1 MKYSVDQPINDK
13 GDDLLGRKTFSEYLG
28 KAIYEHDQ
36 KSGLV
41 IGLYG
46 KWGTGKTSVI
56 NMAENVIKKLA
67 KNDGNEPLI
76 IKFAPWNYSNKSDL
90 IYTFLKSL
98 ENELEIQADEETKKY
113 KIGKFLSD
121 YAEAFSVV
129 KFIPFV
135 GTIIE
140 PVAKTAIK
148 VQGEN
153 LTQVP
158 DLEGTKDKLVQELK
172 DLKNKIIVVIDDI
185 DRLTSSQIRDIFQL
199 VKQVA
204 DFPNI
209 VYVLVMDKEV
219 VCSALE
225 KVHNMDGNEYLE
237 KIIQVPFE
245 IPETRKDN
253 LYSILRDRINKIV
266 NGHVSNEEYYDSVL
280 RNCVEPYINTM
291 RDINRLINIFQF
303 KYEALNKET
312 LPEDLLAI
320 TTLEVLE
327 SKLYKW
333 IYDNKGFVCGDKEYA
348 LVVLE
353 KEKLGYDH
361 DYYCN
366 KYYNEFKNR
375 GINPDTAVDCVAT
388 LFPSFAKIIGKYRH
402 IGAPSTEGIK
412 EKMRI
417 ADLEKFET
425 YFVFN
430 LDNIKDFKHK

>member
-13 GDDLLGRKTFSEYLG
+13 KDDLLGRKTFSKYLG
-28 KAIYEHDQ
+28 KAIYEHNQ
-36 KSGLV
+36 EAGLV

-56 NMAENVIKKLA
+56 NMTENVIKKLA
-67 KNDGNEPLI
+67 KKDKNKPLI
-76 IKFAPWNYSNKSDL
+76 IKFSPWNYSNKSDL
-90 IYTFLKSL
+90 IYTFLKNL
-98 ENELEIQADEETKKY
+98 GNELGIQADEETKKY

-158 DLEGTKDKLVQELK
+158 DLEGTKDKLVRELK

-237 KIIQVPFE
+237 KIIQIPFE
-245 IPETRKDN
+245 LPEIRKGSLHN
-253 LYSILRDRINKIV
+253 ILRDRINKII
-266 NGHVSNEEYYDSVL
+266 NGPVSNEEYYASIF
-280 RNCVEPYINTM
+280 RKCVEPYVNTM
-291 RDINRLINIFQF
+291 RDVNRLINVFQF

-320 TTLEVLE
+320 TALEVLE
-327 SKLYKW
+327 LKLYKW
-333 IYDNKGFVCGDKEYA
+333 IYDNKDFVCGGIEYA
-348 LVVLE
+348 LARQGNKAL
-353 KEKLGYDH
+353 
-361 DYYCN
+361 DYYRD
-366 KYYNEFKNR
+366 KYYGELR
-375 GINPDTAVDCVAT
+375 DMGINPDTAVDCVAT

-425 YFVFN
+425 YFVFD
-430 LDNIKDFKHK
+430 LDNIKDSKHK

>member
-1 MKYSVDQPINDK
+1 MKYSVDQPIDNK
-13 GDDLLGRKTFSEYLG
+13 KDDLLGRKTFSKYLG

-36 KSGLV
+36 EAGLV

-56 NMAENVIKKLA
+56 NMAENEIKKLA
-67 KNDGNEPLI
+67 KKDENEPLI
-76 IKFAPWNYSNKSDL
+76 IKFSPWNYSNKSDL
-90 IYTFLKSL
+90 IYTFLKNL
-98 ENELEIQADEETKKY
+98 GNELGIQADEETKKY

-129 KFIPFV
+129 KFIPGV
-135 GTIIE
+135 GPIIE
-140 PVAKTAIK
+140 PVVKTVAK

-158 DLEGTKDKLVQELK
+158 DLEGTKDKLVRELK

-253 LYSILRDRINKIV
+253 LYSILRDRINKII
-266 NGHVSNEEYYDSVL
+266 NSPVSNEEYYDSVL

-366 KYYNEFKNR
+366 KYYNEFKSR

>member
-1 MKYSVDQPINDK
+1 MKCNTDKPINDK
-13 GDDLLGRKTFSEYLG
+13 KDDLLGRKTFSKYLG
-28 KAIYEHDQ
+28 KAIYEHNQ
-36 KSGLV
+36 EAGLV

-56 NMAENVIKKLA
+56 NMAENEIKKLA
-67 KNDGNEPLI
+67 KKDGNEPLI
-76 IKFAPWNYSNKSDL
+76 IKFSPWNYSNKSDL

-121 YAEAFSVV
+121 YTEAFSVV

-237 KIIQVPFE
+237 KIVQVPFE
-245 IPETRKDN
+245 IPETIKDN

-266 NGHVSNEEYYDSVL
+266 NGHVSNEEYYASIL

-333 IYDNKGFVCGDKEYA
+333 IYDNKGFVCGDKEYV
-348 LVVLE
+348 LVALE

-361 DYYCN
+361 NYYRD
-366 KYYNEFKNR
+366 KYYGELKDI
-375 GINPDTAVDCVAT
+375 GINPDIAVDCVAT
-388 LFPSFAKIIGKYRH
+388 LFSSFAKIIGKYRH
-402 IGAPSTEGIK
+402 IGVPSTEGIK

-417 ADLEKFET
+417 AGLEKFET
-425 YFVFN
+425 YFVFD
-430 LDNIKDFKHK
+430 LDNIKDSKHK

>member
-13 GDDLLGRKTFSEYLG
+13 KDDLLGRKTFSKYLG
-28 KAIYEHDQ
+28 KAIYEHNQ
-36 KSGLV
+36 EAGLV

-56 NMAENVIKKLA
+56 NMAKNEIKKLA
-67 KNDGNEPLI
+67 KKDGNESLI
-76 IKFAPWNYSNKSDL
+76 IKFSPWSYSNKSDL
-90 IYTFLKSL
+90 IYTFLKNL
-98 ENELEIQADEETKKY
+98 GNELGIQADEETKKY

-158 DLEGTKDKLVQELK
+158 DLEGTKDNLVKELK

-185 DRLTSSQIRDIFQL
+185 DRLTNPQIRDIFQL

-237 KIIQVPFE
+237 KIVQVPFE
-245 IPETRKDN
+245 LPETRKDSLHN
-253 LYSILRDRINKIV
+253 ILRDRINKIV

-366 KYYNEFKNR
+366 KYYNEFKSR

-388 LFPSFAKIIGKYRH
+388 LFPNFAKIIGKYRH

>member
-13 GDDLLGRKTFSEYLG
+13 EDDLLGRKTFSEYLG

-36 KSGLV
+36 KAGLV

-266 NGHVSNEEYYDSVL
+266 NGHVSNEEYYASIL
-280 RNCVEPYINTM
+280 RNCVEPYVNTM
-291 RDINRLINIFQF
+291 RDVNRLINIFQF

-320 TTLEVLE
+320 TILEVLE
-327 SKLYKW
+327 PKLYKW
-333 IYDNKGFVCGDKEYA
+333 IYDNKDFVCGGMEY
-348 LVVLE
+348 VLARQGN
-353 KEKLGYDH
+353 KAS
-361 DYYCN
+361 DYYRD
-366 KYYNEFKNR
+366 KYYGELKDI
-375 GINPDTAVDCVAT
+375 GINPDIAVDCVAT
-388 LFPSFAKIIGKYRH
+388 LFPNFAKIIGKYQH
-402 IGAPSTEGIK
+402 GFPSTEDIK

-425 YFVFN
+425 YFVFD
-430 LDNIKDFKHK
+430 LDNIKDSKHK

>member
-1 MKYSVDQPINDK
+1 MKYSVDKPINDK
-13 GDDLLGRKTFSEYLG
+13 KYDLLGRKTFSKYLG
-28 KAIYEHDQ
+28 KAIYEHNQ
-36 KSGLV
+36 EAGLV

-56 NMAENVIKKLA
+56 NMAENEIKKLA
-67 KNDGNEPLI
+67 KKDGNEPLI
-76 IKFAPWNYSNKSDL
+76 IKFSPWSYSNKGDL
-90 IYTFLKSL
+90 IYTFLKNL
-98 ENELEIQADEETKKY
+98 GNELGIQADEETKKY

-185 DRLTSSQIRDIFQL
+185 DRLASSQIRDIFQL

-204 DFPNI
+204 DFSNI

-253 LYSILRDRINKIV
+253 LYSILRDRINKII
-266 NGHVSNEEYYDSVL
+266 NGPVLNEEYYASIF
-280 RNCVEPYINTM
+280 RKCVEPYVNTM
-291 RDINRLINIFQF
+291 RDVNRLINVFQF

-320 TTLEVLE
+320 TALEVLE
-327 SKLYKW
+327 PKLYKW
-333 IYDNKGFVCGDKEYA
+333 IYDNKDFVCGGMEYA
-348 LVVLE
+348 LARQGNKAL
-353 KEKLGYDH
+353 
-361 DYYCN
+361 DYYRD
-366 KYYNEFKNR
+366 KYYGELR
-375 GINPDTAVDCVAT
+375 DMGINPDTAVDCVAT
-388 LFPSFAKIIGKYRH
+388 LFPNFAKIIGKYQH
-402 IGAPSTEGIK
+402 VFPSTEDIK

-425 YFVFN
+425 YFVFD
-430 LDNIKDFKHK
+430 LDNIKDSKHK